1 MAAADHYASAAELLV
16 EEDYAG
22 AVAEFTA
29 ALAIDGKSVKALT
42 GRAAAHA
49 KLNRWTD
56 SLQDSNAALSLDPSC
71 EVAYYRKGTACF
83 ELDEFETALAAFQ
96 KGESLLDAS
105 GKAEP
110 AARPYGRWIRKCEA
124 EVEDDSDNNSDDGDA
139 DAAALPLAASSATT
153 ATAAAPPSAPASSAP
168 VAVPETPSGP
178 EPLKWQFYQS
188 SAAVTLEV
196 MEKKVQPDELTVT
209 FDEQKVTVVVA
220 RAGVEVRCSVLR
232 VFYLF

>member
-29 ALAIDGKSVKALT
+29 ALALDGKSVKALT

-56 SLQDSNAALSLDPSC
+56 CLQDSNAALSLDPSC

-96 KGESLLDAS
+96 KGKSLLDAA

-124 EVEDDSDNNSDDGDA
+124 EVEDDSDNSEDDYEDA
-139 DAAALPLAASSATT
+139 TMPPAAPNAASAT
-153 ATAAAPPSAPASSAP
+153 ATAPPAPTASSAP
-168 VAVPETPSGP
+168 AAVVPETPSGP
-178 EPLKWQFYQS
+178 EPLNWQFYQS
-188 SAAVTLEV
+188 SSAVTLEV

-209 FDEQKVTVVVA
+209 FDEQKVTVIVA
-220 RAGVEVRCSVLR
+220 RAGVEVRC
-232 VFYLF
+232 